1 MGNMTANQRLTSHI
15 KACEQQMSCVYART
29 AAEAKQ
35 IERRVA
41 AGSLEAVMP
50 GLYARPDYWSE
61 LKFRQR
67 YLHRVRALAQKHPDW
82 TFCSY
87 TAAVIYGLSVS
98 HANLKHIHIAA
109 APAQSTTP
117 GSQVIRH
124 RYARQT
130 RAIQMDIA
138 VTDIDQTIADCL
150 VDASFVEGLI
160 IADSALH
167 ERLLSK
173 EHLVEMVDKLG
184 LNRRG
189 VVTARRV
196 ARCADGLSESGGE
209 SKARALM
216 IERGWQTPELQVELF
231 DPVEPGRPYRVDYLW
246 RVGDRLI
253 IGEFDGFVKNEK
265 AAEEGKLAK
274 AQFDDRQRES
284 RLSLLDNCKIVRLC
298 WDDLRDSAKL
308 DRKLKVAGVPRA
320 C

>member
-1 MGNMTANQRLTSHI
+1 
-15 KACEQQMSCVYART
+15 
-29 AAEAKQ
+29 
-35 IERRVA
+35 
-41 AGSLEAVMP
+41 MP

-274 AQFDDRQRES
+274 AQFDERQRES

>member
-15 KACEQQMSCVYART
+15 KECEQQMSCVYART
-29 AAEAKQ
+29 TAEAKQ

-98 HANLKHIHIAA
+98 HANLTHIHIAA

-138 VTDIDQTIADCL
+138 VTDIDQTITDCL

-167 ERLLSK
+167 EQLLSK
-173 EHLVEMVDKLG
+173 EHLVEAINKLG

-189 VVTARRV
+189 VVTARSV

-231 DPVEPGRPYRVDYLW
+231 DQLSRDGRIALTT
-246 RVGDRLI
+246 
-253 IGEFDGFVKNEK
+253 
-265 AAEEGKLAK
+265 
-274 AQFDDRQRES
+274 
-284 RLSLLDNCKIVRLC
+284 C
-298 WDDLRDSAKL
+298 
-308 DRKLKVAGVPRA
+308 GVWA
-320 C
+320 TS

>member
-1 MGNMTANQRLTSHI
+1 MANMTANQRLTCHI
-15 KACEQQMSCVYART
+15 KACEQRMSCVYART
-29 AAEAKQ
+29 TAEAKQ
-35 IERRVA
+35 IERRVE
-41 AGSLEAVMP
+41 AGSLEVVMP
-50 GLYARPDYWSE
+50 GLYARPEYWSE
-61 LKFRQR
+61 LKFRQH

-98 HANLKHIHIAA
+98 YANLTHIHIAV

-124 RYARQT
+124 RYTYRT
-130 RAIQMDIA
+130 RASQMDIA

-167 ERLLSK
+167 EQLLSK
-173 EHLVEMVDKLG
+173 EHLIEAVNKLG

-216 IERGWQTPELQVELF
+216 IERGWQVPELQVELF

-253 IGEFDGFVKNEK
+253 IGEFDGFVKSEQ

-274 AQFDDRQRES
+274 AQFDERQRES
-284 RLSLLDNCKIVRLC
+284 RLSMLDNCKIVRLC
-298 WDDLRDSAKL
+298 WDDLKDLTKL